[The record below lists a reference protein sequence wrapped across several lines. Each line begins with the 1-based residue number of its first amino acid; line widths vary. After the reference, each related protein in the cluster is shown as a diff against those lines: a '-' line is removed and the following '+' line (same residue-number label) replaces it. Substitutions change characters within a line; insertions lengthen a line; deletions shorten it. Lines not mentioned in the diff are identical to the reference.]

1 MPGCVWDFSFRVN
14 QGTKTSLTDGTVT
27 VSYFDNVTQRA
38 LWWCET
44 LKRQNVL
51 LNNPRNAQSSLS
63 QLANYHWNISF
74 FMKLSLEGAS
84 EMLRPEKKW
93 ANYSKDS
100 SNNEQEPL
108 IKMNITWN
116 SLIISFVSLWLPLSV
131 FERLWREE
139 EDVVSVNKRLKT
151 LAGFTEAVRGIL
163 PLLWFQFL
171 FIISFS

>member
-27 VSYFDNVTQRA
+27 VSYFDNVTRRA
-38 LWWCET
+38 LWWFET

-84 EMLRPEKKW
+84 EMLQPEKKW

-108 IKMNITWN
+108 IKMIITWN

-139 EDVVSVNKRLKT
+139 GDVVSVNKRLKT